1 MNMYFT
7 IGFFDKNGN
16 TWTGAIWANT
26 EREAR
31 EKFKKYCPHF
41 TINFVKKGLLSMDII
56 YISYDTED
64 NL

>member
-1 MNMYFT
+1 MYFT

-16 TWTGAIWANT
+16 TWTGALRANN
-26 EREAR
+26 EQEAR

-41 TINFVKKGLLSMDII
+41 TINFVKKKGLLSTDII
-56 YISYDTED
+56 YISFDTED